1 MEDNNQGSTSPD
13 ESARPPKK
21 QKRVVL
27 PKNKRR
33 FTAVIRTKNPSSTNA
48 GEDKEPQAAA
58 APTSVTDRVISKRA
72 SRPPSV
78 AELNAE
84 IKRMHQQLQDAI
96 SQQSSLQREN
106 ESLKKRNKALSEVV
120 EKARS
125 DLRDHRKQ
133 NHASDKSNKQQ
144 IRASIISEEHNAESV
159 TASILVAFQRS
170 GKLLDQWRAVTQEM
184 YPDHPDLLDGIPTSN
199 DLSLTKLAKGFTMTD
214 TCNTARKIQQ
224 LLKDEISNVCK
235 ERVSLMKKSRFIRA
249 TAGSIFAMSGSVQ
262 LKLH

>member
-33 FTAVIRTKNPSSTNA
+33 FTAVIRTKKPSSTNA
-48 GEDKEPQAAA
+48 GEDEEPQAAA

-96 SQQSSLQREN
+96 SQQSTLQREN
-106 ESLKKRNKALSEVV
+106 ETLKKRNKALSEAVQ
-120 EKARS
+120 KARS
-125 DLRDHRKQ
+125 DFRDHRKQ
-133 NHASDKSNKQQ
+133 THASDKSNKQQ
-144 IRASIISEEHNAESV
+144 IRE
-159 TASILVAFQRS
+159 L
-170 GKLLDQWRAVTQEM
+170 
-184 YPDHPDLLDGIPTSN
+184 
-199 DLSLTKLAKGFTMTD
+199 
-214 TCNTARKIQQ
+214 
-224 LLKDEISNVCK
+224 EISTEDAQVSAINYFQAQLED
-235 ERVSLMKKSRFIRA
+235 ERVSCHFYLCSLLLLLLSNLTFFVYRSSITVNCKCYNQQKIRRW
-249 TAGSIFAMSGSVQ
+249 
-262 LKLH
+262 

>member
-33 FTAVIRTKNPSSTNA
+33 FTAVIRTKKPSSTNA

-144 IRASIISEEHNAESV
+144 IRE
-159 TASILVAFQRS
+159 L
-170 GKLLDQWRAVTQEM
+170 
-184 YPDHPDLLDGIPTSN
+184 
-199 DLSLTKLAKGFTMTD
+199 
-214 TCNTARKIQQ
+214 
-224 LLKDEISNVCK
+224 EISTEDAQVSAIK
-235 ERVSLMKKSRFIRA
+235 YFQAQLEDERVSCHFYLGSLLLLLLSNLTFFVYRSSITVNCKCYNQQKIRRW
-249 TAGSIFAMSGSVQ
+249 
-262 LKLH
+262 